1 MELNKNIMEL
11 SQEEKDKLY
20 ELINKL
26 SPCIAISSKK
36 NIEQFKQWTKEQVKV
51 FEISDNDNFL
61 YDDKIYLIPVESPNK
76 PIKIIIEGE

>member
-1 MELNKNIMEL
+1 MEL
-11 SQEEKDKLY
+11 SQEEKNKLY

-51 FEISDNDNFL
+51 FEIPDNNNFL
-61 YDDKIYLIPVESPNK
+61 CDDKIYLIPVELPNK
-76 PIKIIIEGE
+76 PIRVIIEGE

>member
-1 MELNKNIMEL
+1 MEL

-51 FEISDNDNFL
+51 FEIPDNNNFL
-61 YDDKIYLIPVESPNK
+61 CDDKIYLIPVELPNK
-76 PIKIIIEGE
+76 PIRVIIEGE

>member
-1 MELNKNIMEL
+1 MEL

-51 FEISDNDNFL
+51 FEIPDNDNFL
-61 YDDKIYLIPVESPNK
+61 CDDKIYLILVEFLLP
-76 PIKIIIEGE
+76 

>member
-1 MELNKNIMEL
+1 MEL

-51 FEISDNDNFL
+51 FEIPDNDNFL
-61 YDDKIYLIPVESPNK
+61 CDDKIYLIPVELPYK
-76 PIKIIIEGE
+76 PIKVIIEGE

>member
-1 MELNKNIMEL
+1 MELNENIMEL

-26 SPCIAISSKK
+26 SPCIAITSKK

-51 FEISDNDNFL
+51 FEIPDNDNFL
-61 YDDKIYLIPVESPNK
+61 CDDEIYLTPVELPNK

>member
-51 FEISDNDNFL
+51 FEIPDNDNFL
-61 YDDKIYLIPVESPNK
+61 CDDKIYLIPVESHNK